1 MKMKILLLS
10 PLPPPSGGIATW
22 TELYMQSEDIRNH
35 KITLIN
41 TAVFGSREKSLD
53 KRNLK
58 NEITRSKNIL
68 LKLRK
73 LITSYKY
80 DIVHINISCSK
91 FGLIRD
97 FIYARYAK
105 YKKTPVII
113 QFHCDTKY
121 MIKDTLSEYAFNKL
135 CHLADKLFCLNQSSK
150 KHIKMVSGCDSII
163 IPNFFN
169 EKQLKSL
176 NRLKLSEQITDVLFV
191 GHVVKAKGCIEIIKL
206 AEKLPKLKFKLIGY
220 ISDEIRQLSIPKNVE
235 MVGEI
240 PKENVIL
247 QMLLADVFLFPTY
260 TEGFPNVIL
269 EAMACGLPIIATPVG
284 AIPDMIEDSGG
295 VLVEV
300 GDINGM
306 IKAINTLQDKNLR
319 YKISKWNQEKVI
331 KSYSTE
337 IVMKKIV
344 LEYSNFVQKNE
355 EEGVRKDLAI

>member
-1 MKMKILLLS
+1 MKILLLS
-10 PLPPPSGGIATW
+10 PLPPPAGGIATW
-22 TELYMQSEDIRNH
+22 TKLYLQSDAIKNH
-35 KITLIN
+35 KVTLIN
-41 TAVFGSREKSLD
+41 TAVTGERVESLD
-53 KRNLK
+53 KRK
-58 NEITRSKNIL
+58 VKDEITRSKNIL
-68 LKLRK
+68 FKLRK
-73 LITSYKY
+73 LITSHEY
-80 DIVHINISCSK
+80 DIVHINTSCSK

-97 FIYARYAK
+97 FICARYAK
-105 YKKTPVII
+105 HKNVPIII
-113 QFHCDTKY
+113 QFHCDTKF
-121 MIKDTLSEYAFNKL
+121 MIKDKLSEYIFNKL

-150 KHIKMVSGCDSII
+150 QHIKNLSSCDSMI

-169 EKQLKSL
+169 EKQMKSM
-176 NRLKLSEQITDVLFV
+176 NRLKHAEQITDVLFV
-191 GHVVKAKGCIEIIKL
+191 GHLVRAKGCIEIIKL

-220 ISDEIRQLSIPKNVE
+220 ISDEISRLPIPKNVE
-235 MVGEI
+235 IVGEI
-240 PKENVIL
+240 PKESVIL

-306 IKAINTLQDKNLR
+306 VKAINNLQDQRLR
-319 YKISKWNQEKVI
+319 CEISKWNQEKVL

-344 LEYSNFVQKNE
+344 LEYSNFVLNNE
-355 EEGVRKDLAI
+355 EGIRKDLAI

>member
-1 MKMKILLLS
+1 MKILLLS
-10 PLPPPSGGIATW
+10 PLPPPAGGIATW
-22 TELYMQSEDIRNH
+22 TNLYLQSDEIKNH
-35 KITLIN
+35 KSTLIN
-41 TAVFGSREKSLD
+41 TAVTGRRVKNINKKD
-53 KRNLK
+53 IK

-68 LKLRK
+68 FKLRK
-73 LITSYKY
+73 LLTSHEY
-80 DIVHINISCSK
+80 DIVHINTSCSK

-97 FIYARYAK
+97 FMCARYAK
-105 YKKTPVII
+105 HKEIPIII

-121 MIKDTLSEYAFNKL
+121 MIKDKLSEYVFIKL

-150 KHIKMVSGCDSII
+150 QHIKRLSNCNSTI

-169 EKQLKSL
+169 EKQMNNM
-176 NRLKLSEQITDVLFV
+176 NRLKHTEKITDVLFV
-191 GHVVKAKGCIEIIKL
+191 GHIVKAKGCVEIIKL
-206 AEKLPKLKFKLIGY
+206 AENLPKLNFKLIGY
-220 ISDEIRQLSIPKNVE
+220 ISDEIKRLPIPKNVE
-235 MVGEI
+235 IVGEI

-295 VLVEV
+295 ILVKV

-306 IKAINTLQDKNLR
+306 ITAINTLQDKNLR
-319 YKISKWNQEKVI
+319 YKISKWNQGKVL

-344 LEYSNFVQKNE
+344 LEYSNCIQKAKN
-355 EEGVRKDLAI
+355 V